1 MAGPIARYFR
11 FAERSTDLATELRAG
26 LTTYMVMAYIIFVNP
41 SVLGLVGVPGLEGK
55 GLPFAATLTATCL
68 TAGVLSIAM
77 GLASNYPLVLAPGMG
92 LNAVVAFELVAT
104 RGLTWPQAMTVVFLE
119 GVAITLLVLTRFRE
133 TVMDAVP
140 LGLKRAIGVGIGL
153 FIAFIGFF
161 TSGFVVKPLS
171 GPLPVALGTFG
182 GLPAVVFVLGF
193 ILTAWLMARRVR
205 GALLLGIVLTTLL
218 AIVLNGALASWQ
230 GFSTPGAARIP
241 AAIVEPPDLST
252 VGRLDFGLVAR
263 LGVVT
268 AVLVT
273 FSIMLS
279 DFFDTMG
286 TIIGVG
292 GKAGFLDARG
302 RLPGVNRVLLGD
314 SLGAA
319 LGGLANASSNT
330 TYIESAAGVAEGGRT
345 GLPSVVVGVLFLL
358 SMFFSPLASVIPAQ
372 ATAPALILVG
382 FFMMTIAREIPWDDY
397 EEAIPAFVTMLTMP
411 FTWSITNG
419 IGAGFVT
426 YGTLN
431 AARDNV
437 ILVAP
442 FYSGNSHAAG
452 KYAASDPAP
461 GYWDAII
468 GSGKPV
474 DTDRFFVV
482 SSDTL
487 VNLNVKDPKT
497 ITTGPA
503 SINSDTGRPYGM
515 SFPIVTIRD
524 FVNVQ
529 KALLDS
535 LGIKKLHAVMGAS
548 MGALQS
554 FEWAAAYPDM
564 VERIVPVIGA
574 AELNA
579 FGIGWLGVWAAP
591 IMLDPRWNK
600 GDYYG
605 QEEPV
610 EGLALALK
618 IVTLHARHYGW
629 ASDPRRAP
637 PDRSSRPCSSA

>member
-161 TSGFVVKPLS
+161 TSGFVIKPLS

-263 LGVVT
+263 LGVATPV
-268 AVLVT
+268 
-273 FSIMLS
+273 
-279 DFFDTMG
+279 
-286 TIIGVG
+286 
-292 GKAGFLDARG
+292 
-302 RLPGVNRVLLGD
+302 P
-314 SLGAA
+314 
-319 LGGLANASSNT
+319 AS
-330 TYIESAAGVAEGGRT
+330 
-345 GLPSVVVGVLFLL
+345 
-358 SMFFSPLASVIPAQ
+358 
-372 ATAPALILVG
+372 APARCRGG
-382 FFMMTIAREIPWDDY
+382 FFMMTIARAIPWDDDA
-397 EEAIPAFVTMLTMP
+397 EAIPACVTMLTMP

-426 YGTLN
+426 YSTIKVL
-431 AARDNV
+431 
-437 ILVAP
+437 
-442 FYSGNSHAAG
+442 
-452 KYAASDPAP
+452 
-461 GYWDAII
+461 
-468 GSGKPV
+468 SGKGRQV
-474 DTDRFFVV
+474 HWMVH
-482 SSDTL
+482 L
-487 VNLNVKDPKT
+487 
-497 ITTGPA
+497 A
-503 SINSDTGRPYGM
+503 SAA
-515 SFPIVTIRD
+515 FIVY
-524 FVNVQ
+524 F
-529 KALLDS
+529 ALPL
-535 LGIKKLHAVMGAS
+535 I
-548 MGALQS
+548 
-554 FEWAAAYPDM
+554 E
-564 VERIVPVIGA
+564 
-574 AELNA
+574 NA
-579 FGIGWLGVWAAP
+579 
-591 IMLDPRWNK
+591 MKR
-600 GDYYG
+600 
-605 QEEPV
+605 
-610 EGLALALK
+610 
-618 IVTLHARHYGW
+618 
-629 ASDPRRAP
+629 
-637 PDRSSRPCSSA
+637 